1 MGMRAFPLRPARSLQ
16 PLADRYSEALRSQV
30 EQSPTLSAE
39 RRAEAV
45 PEKQRRAAVAADV
58 LRKALLPRGSVPEG
72 TQSVLVVGDGPTLMV
87 PFVALL
93 HGDAPANVREL
104 VMEPSAS
111 FLHYLLGRPVQ
122 PSRAPRI
129 AVFAAGKSPSPTPG
143 LEQPASF
150 RPGSTAPAALPFVAD
165 EAAAIRNVFGAQR
178 THILSAPESTPAG
191 IQQFDWG
198 SYAIGHFASHAT
210 LNRENLQLSGIVLN
224 SEDGGRQRAAGKEE
238 EVTLWYGDICRMQIP
253 LELVVLSACDSAN
266 GENIPGE
273 GLVGL
278 SEAFFR
284 AGSQRVLGSIWPA
297 DDEATSILMSH
308 FYARLG
314 ANRSP
319 AAALREAQRTV
330 AAMERFRAPYYWAG
344 FALSGDWRKLP

>member
-1 MGMRAFPLRPARSLQ
+1 
-16 PLADRYSEALRSQV
+16 
-30 EQSPTLSAE
+30 
-39 RRAEAV
+39 
-45 PEKQRRAAVAADV
+45 
-58 LRKALLPRGSVPEG
+58 
-72 TQSVLVVGDGPTLMV
+72 
-87 PFVALL
+87 
-93 HGDAPANVREL
+93 
-104 VMEPSAS
+104 
-111 FLHYLLGRPVQ
+111 
-122 PSRAPRI
+122 
-129 AVFAAGKSPSPTPG
+129 
-143 LEQPASF
+143 
-150 RPGSTAPAALPFVAD
+150 
-165 EAAAIRNVFGAQR
+165 
-178 THILSAPESTPAG
+178 
-191 IQQFDWG
+191 
-198 SYAIGHFASHAT
+198 
-210 LNRENLQLSGIVLN
+210 
-224 SEDGGRQRAAGKEE
+224 
-238 EVTLWYGDICRMQIP
+238 MQIP